1 MRSANAA
8 IVRKSVGKKTKVSG
22 GDEINLNRR
31 MDNVDNVAKGEE
43 FRVLIGIK
51 SA

>member
-31 MDNVDNVAKGEE
+31 MDNVAKGEE